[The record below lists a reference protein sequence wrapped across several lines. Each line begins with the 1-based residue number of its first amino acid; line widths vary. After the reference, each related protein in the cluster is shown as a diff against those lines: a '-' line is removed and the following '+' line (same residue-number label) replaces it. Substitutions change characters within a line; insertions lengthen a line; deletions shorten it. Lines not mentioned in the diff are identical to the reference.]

1 MKLEMTEAEHELILY
16 VLQNRLGELRQ
27 EIHHST
33 VSTFTDQLKETEILL
48 KCVISKLETAE
59 LKQRSVGK

>member
-1 MKLEMTEAEHELILY
+1 MKLELTEAEHELTLY

-33 VSTFTDQLKETEILL
+33 VSTFTDQLKEKEVLL
-48 KCVISKLETAE
+48 KGLIGKLGSA
-59 LKQRSVGK
+59 QSSGVGS